1 MPLAEYR
8 VPAASGDRVN
18 HQHFTGA
25 PITNLRR
32 HTLITLLSMSFVT
45 GTAVAA
51 TDIKAPTAR
60 AASANFQQVAY

>member
-1 MPLAEYR
+1 M
-8 VPAASGDRVN
+8 
-18 HQHFTGA
+18 
-25 PITNLRR
+25 TNLRR